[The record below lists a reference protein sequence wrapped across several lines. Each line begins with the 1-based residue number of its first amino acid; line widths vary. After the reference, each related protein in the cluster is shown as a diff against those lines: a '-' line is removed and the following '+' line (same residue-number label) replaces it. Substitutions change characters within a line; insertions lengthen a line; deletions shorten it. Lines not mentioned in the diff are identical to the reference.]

1 MKIDKLDLLSNQ
13 ELSEIMGGS
22 WFSDVFETIGDAL
35 SGAWRWV
42 RMHVRPKHDGT
53 TGFDIHLD

>member
-1 MKIDKLDLLSNQ
+1 MKIDKLDRLSSQ

-35 SGAWRWV
+35 SDAWRWV
-42 RMHVRPKHDGT
+42 RRLVKPKKDGT